1 MTMALFVTFFV
12 CLLIGIP
19 ITFSLGIASLAAVLI
34 GDLPIVVIAQ
44 RVMPAIVDASVLV
57 CIPLF
62 ILAGNVLSYGGMG
75 DRLVNVANMLVGR
88 SRGGL
93 GSANVLAS
101 LLFGGISGSAAA
113 DTSAVGSVMIPSMER
128 QGYDRSFATAITVI
142 SSPLGAI
149 IPPSIIMI
157 VFCWVTETSIASI
170 FAAGYLPGLLLGGVL
185 ILVSWVMS
193 VKRGYPVAPAISWGE
208 RARIVVDALPALAMP
223 FMIIGG
229 IVGGVATATETAALA
244 SVYGFLVSMFYYRDL
259 KWSAVPELLLDTI
272 KLTGVVLLIIAMAA
286 VYGWLMAYDRVP
298 FQVAEALGAMG
309 LSPFAFLA
317 VYVTLMIFLGCFLA
331 PTEALII
338 AVPIL
343 FPVAMQLGIDPLH
356 FGIVSVTALA
366 FGHVSPPVGVCLF
379 VGSAISGLSLGHIIR
394 SLMPFYVAV
403 FAALML
409 IAFYAPIS
417 LIVPQL
423 LGMSR

>member
-1 MTMALFVTFFV
+1 MTLALFATFFV
-12 CLLIGIP
+12 CLVVGIP
-19 ITFSLGIASLAAVLI
+19 ITFSLGIASLVAVLAS
-34 GDLPIVVIAQ
+34 DLSVVVIAQ
-44 RVMPAIVDASVLV
+44 RVLPAIVDASVLV

-75 DRLVNVANMLVGR
+75 DRLVNVANILVGR

-101 LLFGGISGSAAA
+101 MLFGGISGSAAA
-113 DTSAVGSVMIPSMER
+113 DTSAVGSVMIPSMEK
-128 QGYDRSFATAITVI
+128 QGYDKSFATAITVI

-157 VFCWVTETSIASI
+157 VYCWVTETSIASI

-185 ILVSWVMS
+185 IAVGWVIS
-193 VKRGYPVAPAISWGE
+193 VRKGYPVAPATTWGE
-208 RARIVVDALPALAMP
+208 RVRIVAGALPALAMP
-223 FMIIGG
+223 VMIIGG

-244 SVYGFLVSMFYYRDL
+244 SVYGFLVSMYYYREL
-259 KWSAVPELLLDTI
+259 RWSAVPHILLDTV

-298 FQVAEALGAMG
+298 FHVAEMLGSLG
-309 LSPFAFLA
+309 LSPFGFLA
-317 VYVTLMIFLGCFLA
+317 VYVAMMIFLGCFLA

-356 FGIVSVTALA
+356 FGIVSVTSLA

-379 VGSAISGLSLGHIIR
+379 VGSAISGLSLGTIIR
-394 SLMPFYVAV
+394 ALMPFYAAV

-409 IAFYAPIS
+409 IAFYAPIT
-417 LIVPQL
+417 LAVPQL
-423 LGMSR
+423 LGMSK